1 MEFRLK
7 VNAAHNSPAR
17 AVTADAARNFQAYDF
32 AGGAAVLFTAAAPWK
47 KTAPNE
53 DRAALISCGKGCG
66 VLAVTDGLG
75 GLPAGRE
82 ASDTVIAAL
91 VRELSGTGR
100 RGAALDAAVEAA
112 LQSAN
117 RALLAGGLGNACTI
131 GTAVVEGLTVRAGH
145 AGDTE
150 VLVTNPRGG
159 RKFRTAAHSPS
170 GAALGSGA
178 LSEEQA
184 LRHPQ
189 RNIVN
194 NVIGGADFYLEAG
207 DAVALAAG
215 DTVTVA
221 SDGLWDNFYEREISH
236 MICAA
241 KLPEAAANLAAAAAR
256 RMAGGDGD
264 GLPGHADDLTFILYR
279 PNL

>member
-1 MEFRLK
+1 MEFGLK
-7 VNAAHNSPAR
+7 VNAAHNGPAR
-17 AVTADAARNFQAYDF
+17 AVTAAAARNCKAHDF
-32 AGGAAVLFTAAAPWK
+32 AGGVAVMFTAAAPYK

-53 DRAALISCGKGCG
+53 DRAALIPCGGGCG

-91 VRELSGTGR
+91 VRELVGAGR
-100 RGAALDAAVEAA
+100 RGAALDAAVESA
-112 LQSAN
+112 LRSAN
-117 RALLAGGLGNACTI
+117 RRLLAGGLGNACTI
-131 GTAVVEGLTVRAGH
+131 GAAVVEDFTVRACH

-159 RKFRTAAHSPS
+159 RKFRTTAHSPS
-170 GAALGSGA
+170 GAALAAGE

-194 NVIGGADFYLEAG
+194 NVVGGADFFLEAG
-207 DAVALAAG
+207 APVKLTAG
-215 DTVTVA
+215 DTVAVA
-221 SDGLWDNFYEREISH
+221 SDGLWDNFYEREISA

-241 KLPEAAANLAAAAAR
+241 ALPDAAAEIAAAAAR

-264 GLPGHADDLTFILYR
+264 LPGHADDLTFILYR
-279 PNL
+279 PNP

>member
-1 MEFRLK
+1 VEFRLK
-7 VNAAHNSPAR
+7 VNAA
-17 AVTADAARNFQAYDF
+17 RNFKACDF
-32 AGGAAVLFTAAAPWK
+32 AGGRAVMFTAAAPYK

-53 DRAALISCGKGCG
+53 DRAALIPCGQDCG

-75 GLPAGRE
+75 GLPAGRQ

-91 VRELSGTGR
+91 VRELGGGR
-100 RGAALDAAVEAA
+100 RGAALDAAVESA

-117 RALLAGGLGNACTI
+117 RALPAGGLGNACTI
-131 GTAVVEGLTVRAGH
+131 GMAVIEDGTVRARH

-150 VLVTNPRGG
+150 VLVTGPRGA

-170 GAALGSGA
+170 GAALASGA

-184 LRHPQ
+184 LHHPQ

-194 NVIGGADFYLEAG
+194 NVVGGADFFLETGA
-207 DAVALAAG
+207 AVALAAG

-241 KLPEAAANLAAAAAR
+241 RLSDAAANLAAAAAR
-256 RMAGGDGD
+256 RMAGDGD
-264 GLPGHADDLTFILYR
+264 LPGHADDLTFILYR
-279 PNL
+279 PNP